1 MDSSLQIVVE
11 TKTKKCI
18 DKCIICQK
26 PKDNKGN
33 KKLISTANGRSAL
46 IECSTFLRDNL
57 LDGVE
62 ELDQIKYYIN
72 TCYSRYVRQ
81 KKRTEDK
88 DVDEGEPED
97 PTKDEPV
104 SSRNEQSKPETRS
117 SKRLKL
123 DLSNTASTS
132 ASAAKESPCIVCNQM
147 KSKGIVKRF
156 RICEARRARLF
167 LFAIKFNK
175 DDVYTRCS
183 LLQNIGDVYAADI
196 MYHKK
201 CLSNYL
207 RRFERE
213 IEEILNPP
221 LSELEKGD
229 MNTLFKEFVER
240 SMSKTRHTLYQITVN
255 SLNFTWKNQM
265 IKVVFSKMP
274 CAESGNLF
282 LDLNIKFL

>member
-1 MDSSLQIVVE
+1 MYDSLQIVVE
-11 TKTKKCI
+11 TKTKICI

-26 PKDNKGN
+26 PKDNKRN
-33 KKLISTANGRSAL
+33 KELTSTANGRTTI
-46 IECSTFLRDNL
+46 IEYSTFLQDNL
-57 LDGVE
+57 LEGVE
-62 ELDQIKYYIN
+62 ELDQIKYHIN

-88 DVDEGEPED
+88 DVDEGESAD
-97 PTKDEPV
+97 PTEDEPIT
-104 SSRNEQSKPETRS
+104 SRNEQSTPETRS

-123 DLSNTASTS
+123 DLTNTASTS
-132 ASAAKESPCIVCNQM
+132 AVKESPCIVCNKM
-147 KSKGIVKRF
+147 KSKGDAKRM
-156 RICEARRARLF
+156 RICEAKRARLF
-167 LFAIKFNK
+167 LSAIKYNK

-183 LLQNIGDVYAADI
+183 LLQNIGDVFAADV

-229 MNTLFKEFVER
+229 INTFLKNLLKL
-240 SMSKTRHTLYQITVN
+240 SMSKTRHMLCQIAVS
-255 SLNFTWKNQM
+255 SLNDT
-265 IKVVFSKMP
+265 
-274 CAESGNLF
+274 
-282 LDLNIKFL
+282 

>member
-1 MDSSLQIVVE
+1 M
-11 TKTKKCI
+11 
-18 DKCIICQK
+18 
-26 PKDNKGN
+26 
-33 KKLISTANGRSAL
+33 
-46 IECSTFLRDNL
+46 
-57 LDGVE
+57 DGVE
-62 ELDQIKYYIN
+62 ELDQIKYHVN

-81 KKRTEDK
+81 KKRTENK
-88 DVDEGEPED
+88 DADEGETED

-104 SSRNEQSKPETRS
+104 SSRNEESTPETRS

-132 ASAAKESPCIVCNQM
+132 ASAVKESPCIVCNQM
-147 KSKGIVKRF
+147 KSKVIVKRF

-167 LFAIKFNK
+167 LSAIKFNK
-175 DDVYTRCS
+175 GDVYTRCS
-183 LLQNIGDVYAADI
+183 LLQNIGDI

-201 CLSNYL
+201 CLSKYL

-229 MNTLFKEFVER
+229 MNTLFKEFLETINVQNKAYALSDYREQFE
-240 SMSKTRHTLYQITVN
+240 LYLEK
-255 SLNFTWKNQM
+255 SDHKGSF
-265 IKVVFSKMP
+265 FSKMP

-282 LDLNIKFL
+282 LDLNIKFLSKIYTK

>member
-1 MDSSLQIVVE
+1 MDSSLQIDVE

-18 DKCIICQK
+18 DKCIRCQK

-33 KKLISTANGRSAL
+33 KKLTSTANGRSTI

-62 ELDQIKYYIN
+62 ELDQIKYHVN

-88 DVDEGEPED
+88 DVDEGEPD
-97 PTKDEPV
+97 NPTNDQHV
-104 SSRNEQSKPETRS
+104 SSRNEQSTPETRS
-117 SKRLKL
+117 SKKL
-123 DLSNTASTS
+123 IFYLSNTASTS
-132 ASAAKESPCIVCNQM
+132 ASAVKESPCIVCNQM

-167 LFAIKFNK
+167 LYTIKFNK

-183 LLQNIGDVYAADI
+183 LLQNIGDVYTANI

-207 RRFERE
+207 CRFECE

-229 MNTLFKEFVER
+229 MNTLFKEFVETINVQN
-240 SMSKTRHTLYQITVN
+240 KAYTLSDYREQ
-255 SLNFTWKNQM
+255 F
-265 IKVVFSKMP
+265 
-274 CAESGNLF
+274 
-282 LDLNIKFL
+282 

>member
-1 MDSSLQIVVE
+1 MDGI
-11 TKTKKCI
+11 
-18 DKCIICQK
+18 
-26 PKDNKGN
+26 
-33 KKLISTANGRSAL
+33 
-46 IECSTFLRDNL
+46 
-57 LDGVE
+57 E
-62 ELDQIKYYIN
+62 ELDQVKYHVN
-72 TCYSRYVRQ
+72 TCNSRYVRQ

-88 DVDEGEPED
+88 DVDEEEPEG

-104 SSRNEQSKPETRS
+104 SSRNEQSTPETRS

-132 ASAAKESPCIVCNQM
+132 ASAVKESPCIVCNQM

-167 LFAIKFNK
+167 LSAIKFNK

-207 RRFERE
+207 RRFER
-213 IEEILNPP
+213 
-221 LSELEKGD
+221 
-229 MNTLFKEFVER
+229 
-240 SMSKTRHTLYQITVN
+240 
-255 SLNFTWKNQM
+255 
-265 IKVVFSKMP
+265 
-274 CAESGNLF
+274 
-282 LDLNIKFL
+282 

>member
-1 MDSSLQIVVE
+1 MDNSLQIVVE

-33 KKLISTANGRSAL
+33 KKLTSTANGRSTI

-57 LDGVE
+57 LDGVK
-62 ELDQIKYYIN
+62 ELDQIKYHVN

-88 DVDEGEPED
+88 DVDQGEPED

-132 ASAAKESPCIVCNQM
+132 ASAVKDSPCIVCNQM
-147 KSKGIVKRF
+147 KSKDIVKRF

-167 LFAIKFNK
+167 LSAIKFNK

-229 MNTLFKEFVER
+229 MNTLRCLKNLWKR
-240 SMSKTRHTLYQITVN
+240 SMSKTRHKLYQITVN
-255 SLNFTWKNQM
+255 SLNFTWKNQIM
-265 IKVVFSKMP
+265 KVVFFQRCP
-274 CAESGNLF
+274 AQNLETF
-282 LDLNIKFL
+282 S

>member
-33 KKLISTANGRSAL
+33 KKLISTANGRSTI
-46 IECSTFLRDNL
+46 IECSIFLRDNL

-88 DVDEGEPED
+88 DVDKGEPED

-207 RRFERE
+207 RRFEHE

-240 SMSKTRHTLYQITVN
+240 SVSKTRHTLYQITVN

-265 IKVVFSKMP
+265 RKVVFSKMP